1 MTDNRLAP
9 LRDDYLPRDR
19 QAALWAEIR
28 TVIEM
33 AGLTYKAA
41 QVRPLSINSLTGA
54 DDWQIEVVWM
64 PAGMRIAGPDDRA
77 ANWRRRIFIGE
88 NAAAIMAQVHTAFP
102 PKAATIVNIRD
113 FAVGGVKP
121 RPWGPFE
128 FPADVR
134 NVTRSGAGSSERYAN
149 PYPLHST
156 APEER
161 DRVLAAY
168 AALAIARHA
177 ADPTW
182 IRDLD
187 GFRLACWCRP
197 PEGFRGRLLCH
208 AQILVGI
215 RDGIEPRDVE

>member
-88 NAAAIMAQVHTAFP
+88 NAAAITSGR
-102 PKAATIVNIRD
+102 TRR
-113 FAVGGVKP
+113 GTR
-121 RPWGPFE
+121 RP
-128 FPADVR
+128 A
-134 NVTRSGAGSSERYAN
+134 
-149 PYPLHST
+149 
-156 APEER
+156 
-161 DRVLAAY
+161 
-168 AALAIARHA
+168 AIASRPGCANCYALTFAPRLQAMAIANGTPSSPTPVHA
-177 ADPTW
+177 RRRPEDERPGLRAD
-182 IRDLD
+182 
-187 GFRLACWCRP
+187 
-197 PEGFRGRLLCH
+197 
-208 AQILVGI
+208 
-215 RDGIEPRDVE
+215 